1 MKRTNLFLGL
11 ALTIMMMSCGEK
23 KPSENK
29 ISQNRKEIRVKTIV
43 VQNPMANY
51 DLNYSGIIVPTLTI
65 PLSFQ
70 LPGSV
75 NEIFID
81 EGDFVKKGE
90 ILAEQDKTSYES
102 VLLAAQAMQY
112 QAQDAYG
119 RLKTVYEK
127 GSLPEIQWEDI
138 KSKLE
143 QANSATQIA
152 KKNLDNCSIIAPSD
166 GVIGTRNAEVGS
178 TVIPGNTIFKLV
190 IVEDVFV
197 RVSVPENEI
206 NKIKKGQFA
215 TIQIPAIG
223 NENYIGK
230 VEKIGVMA
238 NLISKTYE
246 IKIRVA
252 NKNLELKPGM
262 VCNVIVSIQSVDN
275 YITVPYRSVI
285 KNGDGFNYIYIVNKQ
300 INTVKKQIIKVGKL
314 TNNMIQVI
322 SGVSVGDIL
331 VVEGQ
336 HKLLNN
342 DRVII

>member
-11 ALTIMMMSCGEK
+11 ALAIMMMSCGEK

-29 ISQNRKEIRVKTIV
+29 ILQNRKEIRVKTIV

-75 NEIFID
+75 NKIFID

-90 ILAEQDKTSYES
+90 ILAEQDKTSYKS
-102 VLLAAQAMQY
+102 ALLAAQAMQY
-112 QAQDAYG
+112 QAQDAYD
-119 RLKTVYEK
+119 RFKTVYEK

-166 GVIGTRNAEVGS
+166 GVIGTRNTEVGS
-178 TVIPGNTIFKLV
+178 TIIPGNTIFKLV

-252 NKNLELKPGM
+252 NKNLKLKPGM
-262 VCNVIVSIQSVDN
+262 VCNVNVSIQSVDN
-275 YITVPYRSVI
+275 HITVPYRSVI

-300 INTVKKQIIKVGKL
+300 TNTVKKQIVKVGKL

-322 SGVSVGDIL
+322 SGVLVGDIL

-336 HKLLNN
+336 HKLSDN
-342 DRVII
+342 DRVTF